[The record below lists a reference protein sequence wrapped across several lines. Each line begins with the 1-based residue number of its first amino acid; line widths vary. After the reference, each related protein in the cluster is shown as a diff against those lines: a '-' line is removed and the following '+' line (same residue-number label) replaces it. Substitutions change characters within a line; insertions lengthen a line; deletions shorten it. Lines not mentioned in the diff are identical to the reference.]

1 MEKQSASTGEIIVYK
16 PSEQVKLDVRVEK
29 ESVWLSLSQLSMLFC
44 RDKSVISRHISN
56 IFSEGE
62 QERTSTVAKYA
73 TVQIENGR
81 SIIRQIEYYNLDII
95 ISVGYRVK
103 SLAGVRFR
111 KWANEILKQY
121 LLCGYSINQRF
132 IQLES
137 QVKQHQEILQNH
149 SEKIDFFVQ
158 TSLPPVQGIFYNGQ
172 IFDAYKFAND
182 LIRSANIR
190 IILIDNYIDDTVLT
204 MFDKRKEQVK
214 ATIYTAQISKQLQLD
229 IAKHN
234 EQYRPIDVQI
244 FRQSH
249 DRFLIV
255 DDVVY
260 LIGASLKDLGKKMF
274 AFSKLEICAGE
285 FINQLQIS
293 QGEKS

>member
-1 MEKQSASTGEIIVYK
+1 MNMEKHSASTGEIIVYQ
-16 PSEQVKLDVRVEK
+16 PNEQVKLDVRVEK
-29 ESVWLSLSQLSMLFC
+29 ESVWLSLSQLSMLFG
-44 RDKSVISRHISN
+44 RDKSVISRHITN

-62 QERTSTVAKYA
+62 QERLSTVAKNA

-158 TSLPPVQGIFYNGQ
+158 TS
-172 IFDAYKFAND
+172 
-182 LIRSANIR
+182 
-190 IILIDNYIDDTVLT
+190 
-204 MFDKRKEQVK
+204 
-214 ATIYTAQISKQLQLD
+214 
-229 IAKHN
+229 
-234 EQYRPIDVQI
+234 
-244 FRQSH
+244 
-249 DRFLIV
+249 
-255 DDVVY
+255 
-260 LIGASLKDLGKKMF
+260 
-274 AFSKLEICAGE
+274 
-285 FINQLQIS
+285 
-293 QGEKS
+293 